1 MPSFG
6 ENLRQIR
13 LSRGLSQEDFARL
26 IDSNQVSL
34 SSWERGHRTP
44 TFENI
49 KKIAKS
55 LDVPMSS
62 LISISDSVKE
72 EDFINEIAEAFNH
85 EPKLRVLFDRARYL
99 NQDDIRMLV
108 RIAQAFANER
118 IEFGDKA

>member
-49 KKIAKS
+49 KKIAKL

-99 NQDDIRMLV
+99 NPDDIRVLI
-108 RIAQAFANER
+108 RIAQAFANEK
-118 IEFGDKA
+118 IEFGDRV